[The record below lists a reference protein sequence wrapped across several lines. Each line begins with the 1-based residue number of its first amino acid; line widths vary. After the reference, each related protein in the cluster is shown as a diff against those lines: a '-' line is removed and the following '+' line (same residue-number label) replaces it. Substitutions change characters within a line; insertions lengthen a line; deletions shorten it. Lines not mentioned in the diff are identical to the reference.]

1 MTRKNIVD
9 NKFILYEDQIGLIK
23 DALVSHK
30 YTITNIM
37 EHSMKKGDLN
47 IRISGKVL
55 YKTSMSSTY

>member
-1 MTRKNIVD
+1 M
-9 NKFILYEDQIGLIK
+9 IK

-55 YKTSMSSTY
+55 YKTSMS